1 MRQRHPDETRDWGV
15 PQSEVAHVRPSNGVG
30 EVTGERRRTS
40 SLGVVKSVGV
50 AVGAQPQVEE
60 GGAGG

>member
-1 MRQRHPDETRDWGV
+1 M
-15 PQSEVAHVRPSNGVG
+15 PQSEVAHVRPSNGEG
-30 EVTGERRRTS
+30 EVAGERRRTS
-40 SLGVVKSVGV
+40 SLGVVESVGV